1 MILSTMT
8 GNFIGWACWDVHA
21 CYVRG
26 ATSPSHSACW
36 LPIIR
41 EPHFKPCLWSRRGHI
56 AGLTGPV
63 VGSLINERDTGRK
76 RGTYVPNSFHTHMLA
91 I

>member
-1 MILSTMT
+1 MILFTMT

-36 LPIIR
+36 LPI
-41 EPHFKPCLWSRRGHI
+41 
-56 AGLTGPV
+56 
-63 VGSLINERDTGRK
+63 NERDTGRK
-76 RGTYVPNSFHTHMLA
+76 RDTYVPNSFHTHMLA